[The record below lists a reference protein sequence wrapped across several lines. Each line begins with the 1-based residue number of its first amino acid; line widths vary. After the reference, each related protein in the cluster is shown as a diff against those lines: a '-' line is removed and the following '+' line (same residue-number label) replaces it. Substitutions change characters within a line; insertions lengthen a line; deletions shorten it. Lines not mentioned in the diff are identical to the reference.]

1 MTPRL
6 PDAVLPPQEMG
17 VYFDPSAQVCGFTFM
32 DGGGQVIL
40 LPIPGDM
47 MSALVDDARRQLDS
61 IEGAMHWLSLPGV
74 GTRPAP
80 AGQ

>member
-1 MTPRL
+1 MTTKL

-17 VYFDPSAQVCGFTFM
+17 VFFDPAAQVCGFTFM

-40 LPIPGDM
+40 LPIPGEM

-61 IEGAMHWLSLPGV
+61 IDGAIHWLSVPGV
-74 GTRPAP
+74 AVEKAP
-80 AGQ
+80 AGH